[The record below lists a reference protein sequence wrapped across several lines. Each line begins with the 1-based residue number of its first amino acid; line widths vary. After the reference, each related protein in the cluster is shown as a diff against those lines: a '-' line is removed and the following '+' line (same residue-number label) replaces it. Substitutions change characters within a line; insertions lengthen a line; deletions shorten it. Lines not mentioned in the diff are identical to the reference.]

1 LRGPSVALLLLSL
14 TLATCGRGSGP
25 GSNHGAPEQVL
36 NLYNWAD
43 YIGDHTIADFERTT
57 HIKVVTQFYDSNETL
72 EATLMAGH
80 SGYDL
85 VSTTTGFYGRQIRAG
100 AYRPLERARLPHW
113 SDLDPAVLAVQAQ
126 ADPGNRY
133 AVPYLHAMNGIAYNI
148 DRVKARLPDAPLDS
162 SAMLFDPKVL
172 ARLADCGVTFL
183 DSAVDTFQLA
193 LAYLHRDPN
202 SERPEDLAA
211 AEALLRAVRP
221 YIRTFDSNDYWHQ
234 LASNE
239 ICVAMAWT
247 SDYLTARRRAAE
259 DHTGARLGL
268 ILPKE
273 GSNITYN
280 AFLIPKDAPHPE
292 AAHAFLD
299 FILQPRVIAQ
309 ITNDLSYG
317 NDNLESRPYVDPAL
331 LTDPAVYPPPEV
343 RARLYLPGSFSPEYD
358 RLRTR
363 AWTRIKT
370 GQ

>member
-1 LRGPSVALLLLSL
+1 VSRAVLRRALAIGASFALI
-14 TLATCGRGSGP
+14 ACGRGSGSHP
-25 GSNHGAPEQVL
+25 PEQVL

-43 YIGDHTIADFERTT
+43 YIGYHTIAEFEQAT

-80 SGYDL
+80 SGFDL
-85 VSTTTGFYGRQIRAG
+85 VTTTTGFYAHQIRAG
-100 AYRPLERARLPHW
+100 AYRPLDRSKLPHW
-113 SDLDPAVLAVQAQ
+113 RNLDPEVLALQAR

-133 AVPYLHAMNGIAYNI
+133 AVPYLHAMNGIAYNVDLI
-148 DRVKARLPDAPLDS
+148 KARMPDAPLDS
-162 SAMLFDPKVL
+162 SAMLFDPKVV
-172 ARLADCGVTFL
+172 ARFADCGVTFL
-183 DSAVDTFQLA
+183 DSAIDTFQLA

-211 AEALLRAVRP
+211 AEALVRSVRP
-221 YIRTFDSNDYWHQ
+221 FIRTFDSNDYWHQ
-234 LASNE
+234 LAAKDTC
-239 ICVAMAWT
+239 IAMAWT
-247 SDYLTARRRAAE
+247 SDYEVAQRRADE
-259 DHTGARLGL
+259 DRTGAHLAL

-280 AFLIPKDAPHPE
+280 AFLIPASAPHAD

-299 FILQPRVIAQ
+299 FLLQPKVIAE
-309 ITNDLSYG
+309 ISNDLSYG
-317 NDNLESRPYVDPAL
+317 NDNLAARPYVNRRL
-331 LTDPAVYPPPEV
+331 LEDPAVYPPPEV
-343 RARLYLPGSFSPEYD
+343 RARLYLPSEFSPEYD